1 MEHDDSEFKDV
12 VMLALAV
19 TTKIIVI
26 FASIAI
32 ILLPHLN
39 PKSVQQSEAG
49 VGTEESVIFEISW
62 DNELDADVD
71 LWVRAPGDTAVGYS
85 NKGAIVCNLL
95 RDDLGQLGDPLR
107 INHEQTVCRG
117 LVPDQEYTVNVHAF
131 RGSVWPIDVMLQV
144 TTKTAKGSAI
154 QAFHA
159 SGRLDRGGDEITLA
173 NFKLDQDGH
182 LRPETIDTLYRP
194 LRSYSPEKP
203 Q

>member
-39 PKSVQQSEAG
+39 PKAVQSNGQVEAQ
-49 VGTEESVIFEISW
+49 ESVIFEVSW
-62 DNELDADVD
+62 DNQLDADVD

-85 NKGAIVCNLL
+85 NKGAVVCNLL
-95 RDDLGQLGDPLR
+95 RDDLGQLGDPLQ

-117 LVPDQEYTVNVHAF
+117 LVPDQEYTVNAHGF

-173 NFKLDQDGH
+173 NFKLDESGM

-194 LRSYSPEKP
+194 LRSYSAPK
-203 Q
+203 